1 MKRVLLVFVTAGLL
15 AVAAI
20 YFFPDSIDHLL
31 GKFTKSAPEAPPM
44 VKPVPDPETNETLK
58 SSLADWRSDLAGQ
71 YASATSQAARNAV
84 LDDARLV
91 LESTL
96 PAMMRTWLGTPW
108 AFEGTASI
116 PGDGKIAC
124 GYFVSTVL
132 RDAGFRVH
140 RYHLAQQPSEN
151 IMRTFLPR
159 ASCNLSAGVDY
170 EVFANTLQAAEPGI
184 YIVGLDT
191 HVGFIVVRDGTFR
204 FIHSSGSRPWAV
216 VDESRADASVLRE
229 SNWRM
234 LGNLT
239 ADREV
244 LRKWLAGSNF
254 PVHGRSGR

>member
-1 MKRVLLVFVTAGLL
+1 MKRVLLVLVSAGLL
-15 AVAAI
+15 AAAAI
-20 YFFPDSIDHLL
+20 LIFPDSLERGFRKLSRTI
-31 GKFTKSAPEAPPM
+31 TPEPPP
-44 VKPVPDPETNETLK
+44 VAKPVPDMEANEALK
-58 SSLADWRSDLAGQ
+58 ASLADWRANLAAK
-71 YASATSQAARNAV
+71 YASAPNEAARREV
-84 LDDARLV
+84 LDDARVL

-108 AFEGTASI
+108 DFHGIASQ
-116 PGDGKIAC
+116 PGEGKIAC

-132 RDAGFRVH
+132 RDAGFKVH

-159 ASCNLSAGVDY
+159 SSCKLSAGVDY
-170 EVFANTLQAAEPGI
+170 DTFANELESAEPGI

-191 HVGFIVVRDGTFR
+191 HVGFVVVGDGKFR

-216 VDESRADASVLRE
+216 VDESRDEAFVLRN

-244 LRKWLAGSNF
+244 LRKWLAGTNF
-254 PVHGRSGR
+254 PVQGR

>member
-1 MKRVLLVFVTAGLL
+1 MKRVMILLLAAGLL
-15 AVAAI
+15 AAAVI
-20 YFFPDSIDHLL
+20 YFFPDPIGRIW
-31 GKFTKSAPEAPPM
+31 GKFNPQPTVAPPPA
-44 VKPVPDPETNETLK
+44 KPVPDPDMNDALK
-58 SSLADWRSDLAGQ
+58 ASLAEWRASLAGK
-71 YASATSQAARNAV
+71 YTSATSDSERNAA
-84 LDDARLV
+84 LDDARV
-91 LESTL
+91 LLEATL
-96 PAMMRTWLGTPW
+96 PSMMRTWLGTPW
-108 AFEGTASI
+108 DFHGTAPT

-159 ASCNLSAGVDY
+159 ASCRLSAGVDY
-170 EVFANTLQAAEPGI
+170 DVFADALEASEPGI

-191 HVGFIVVRDGTFR
+191 HVGFIVVNDGAFR
-204 FIHSSGSRPWAV
+204 FIHSSGARPWAV
-216 VDESRADASVLRE
+216 VDESRADAGVLRS

-244 LRKWLAGSNF
+244 LRKWLTGGSF
-254 PVHGRSGR
+254 PVHGR